1 VSIREGHLVDG
12 VPEHTSPA
20 ARLRRRART
29 TLLGY
34 LSLTKPRVIELLLV
48 TTIPAM
54 LLADRGS
61 VNPLLILNTLVG
73 GLLAAAGANA
83 LNCVADADIDK
94 VMKRTERRPLARD
107 TVPRSH
113 ALIFGLALSVG
124 SFFWLWWTTNMLSAH
139 LAGATIAFYVLVY
152 TLLLKRRTSQNVVW
166 GGAAGCMP
174 VMIGWSAVTGTI
186 QWPALV
192 MFAIIFFWT
201 PPHTWALAMRYK
213 EDYRAAGV
221 PMLPAVA
228 TERQVTKQ
236 ILIYTWLTVLA
247 TLSLALATGWL
258 YASVA
263 LVAGEAAAVVP
274 AVEQLPGHR
283 VLRAGHRLGAGPADA
298 AEPLAQTSVAG
309 TSTVITDAP
318 SSESFDSPLPVSR
331 PKFGTYTR
339 VPSGVTATPPG
350 LFPTGMFAM
359 TVSVSSIGLVL
370 VCHVDARS
378 VAAANISGVCLCF
391 SAVLT
396 LVSHELSL
404 PAE

>member
-1 VSIREGHLVDG
+1 MRVRDVHLVDG
-12 VPEHTSPA
+12 APT
-20 ARLRRRART
+20 RLRDR
-29 TLLGY
+29 LLGY
-34 LSLTKPRVIELLLV
+34 VSLTKPRVIELLLV

-54 LLADRGS
+54 LLASRGS
-61 VNPLLILNTLVG
+61 VDPLLIMNTLIG

-94 VMKRTERRPLARD
+94 VMKRTERRPLARA

-152 TLLLKRRTSQNVVW
+152 TLLLKRRTPQNVVW

-186 QWPALV
+186 AWPALV

-236 ILIYTWLTVLA
+236 ILIYTYLTVAA
-247 TLSLALATGWL
+247 TLALTPVTGWL
-258 YASVA
+258 YAAVA
-263 LVAGEAAAVVP
+263 LLAGGWFLVMAHQLYNGVRRGEAVKP
-274 AVEQLPGHR
+274 
-283 VLRAGHRLGAGPADA
+283 LR
-298 AEPLAQTSVAG
+298 
-309 TSTVITDAP
+309 
-318 SSESFDSPLPVSR
+318 
-331 PKFGTYTR
+331 
-339 VPSGVTATPPG
+339 
-350 LFPTGMFAM
+350 LFLQ
-359 TVSVSSIGLVL
+359 SNNYL
-370 VCHVDARS
+370 
-378 VAAANISGVCLCF
+378 
-391 SAVLT
+391 AVLF
-396 LVSHELSL
+396 LALAVDSVLAL
-404 PAE
+404 PTVF